1 MIDPA
6 SLDHAIAAHAK
17 WKFRLREAI
26 GTGKSEWTVDTVRP
40 DDRCEFGKWL
50 NALPLSDRMSKD
62 WREAKALHAQFH
74 IAAAEVLKHALDGRT
89 ADANTAMAPGGG
101 FADVS
106 MRLVR
111 VLTEWKKR
119 VSGGPGAR

>member
-26 GTGKSEWTVDTVRP
+26 KTGQSEWTVDTVRP
-40 DDRCEFGKWL
+40 DHLCEFGQWL
-50 NALPLSDRMSKD
+50 NALPLSDRMSTHWK
-62 WREAKALHAQFH
+62 EVKALHAQFH
-74 IAAAEVLKHALDGRT
+74 GAAAEVLKSALAGHKAE
-89 ADANTAMAPGGG
+89 ADTAMAPGGG

-111 VLTEWKKR
+111 TLTAWKKR
-119 VSGGPGAR
+119 VSGGAGR

>member
-26 GTGKSEWTVDTVRP
+26 KTGQSEWTVDTVRP
-40 DDRCEFGKWL
+40 DDLCEFGHWL
-50 NALPLSDRMSKD
+50 DALPLSARMSND

-74 IAAAEVLKHALDGRT
+74 GAAAEVLRSALAGHKAE
-89 ADANTAMAPGGG
+89 ADAAMAPGGAY
-101 FADVS
+101 ADVS
-106 MRLVR
+106 TKLVR
-111 VLTEWKKR
+111 VLTDWKKR
-119 VSGGPGAR
+119 IPGAQGG

>member
-26 GTGKSEWTVDTVRP
+26 KTGKSEWTVETVGP
-40 DDRCEFGKWL
+40 DDRCEFGQWL
-50 NALPLSDRMSKD
+50 NALLLSDRMSKD
-62 WREAKALHAQFH
+62 WRDAKTLHAQFH
-74 IAAAEVLKHALDGRT
+74 RAAADVLKSALAGHKAE
-89 ADANTAMAPGGG
+89 ADASMAPGGE

-106 MRLVR
+106 TRLVR
-111 VLTEWKKR
+111 SLIDWKKR
-119 VSGGPGAR
+119 LPGGASH